1 MQMSQV
7 KLKRTLGF
15 WTAYSASVGLVV
27 SGTAMVVLGNGYGVG
42 GPAFSIVALI
52 SLIIILCVAL
62 SYSEMAAMLPGA
74 GMVGEYTLVSFGKL
88 PALFAVLG
96 GYIVLVGT
104 DGGTNMIVGG
114 QSFETLTG
122 IPWYLGVIFI
132 LGTLTIIN
140 LLGVST
146 FGRIQTILAI
156 TMMSILGLL
165 GLAGILGI
173 GTVEQLAEQPAF
185 SPLTWKEQAGTLG
198 IAIWLFIGMEF
209 VTPLAE
215 EIKNPSRNIPLAM
228 LFGCFSIWVVDL
240 LFGLG
245 ITKYIQLDVLAQS
258 TIPHVAGAEAM
269 FGMPGLV
276 LMGIVSILAAITTC
290 DTYLAGVPRML
301 YGLSKE
307 GLLPKVFS
315 SLHPKTRTPWYGIFF
330 VIGLMMIV
338 LIFAFINNADIG
350 FITTM
355 IAVACSTWLMSYII
369 TQLNVI
375 VLRKRYPD
383 AKRPFKTPLYPLPQ
397 VIGIGACIYMI
408 YTLYVDL
415 QVLKISLVVISIIL
429 LFSVVYL
436 KMKKQKLFSPVPLDE
451 ILDKIRKRSEFD
463 GEEESIVFE
472 KLAGQGELE
481 NKDIN

>member
-1 MQMSQV
+1 MSQV
-7 KLKRTLGF
+7 KLKRSLGF

-27 SGTAMVVLGNGYGVG
+27 SGTAMVVLGNGYGIG
-42 GPAFSIVALI
+42 GPAFSIIAFI

-74 GMVGEYTLVSFGKL
+74 GMVGEYTLPAFGKL
-88 PALFAVLG
+88 PAIFAVLA

-122 IPWYLGVIFI
+122 IPWYWGVLFI
-132 LGTLTIIN
+132 LGTLTFIN
-140 LLGVST
+140 LLGISA
-146 FGRIQTILAI
+146 FGRIQTTLAI
-156 TMMSILGLL
+156 TMMILLALIGI
-165 GLAGILGI
+165 AGILGI
-173 GTVEQLAEQPAF
+173 GTLEPLAEQPPF
-185 SPLTWKEQAGTLG
+185 SPITWQQQAGTLG

-228 LFGCFSIWVVDL
+228 LFGCFSIWLVDL

-245 ITKYIQLDVLAQS
+245 ITKYIGLEELAQS

-269 FGMPGLV
+269 LGSPGLI

-307 GLLPKVFS
+307 GLLPKAFS
-315 SLHPKTRTPWYGIFF
+315 YLHPKTRTPWYGIFF
-330 VIGLMMIV
+330 VIGLILIV
-338 LIFAFINNADIG
+338 LIYAFLNNANIN

-355 IAVACSTWLMSYII
+355 ISVACATWLMSYII
-369 TQLNVI
+369 TQLNVMA
-375 VLRKRYPD
+375 LRRKYPN
-383 AKRPFKTPLYPLPQ
+383 ARRPFKSPLYPLPQ
-397 VIGIGACIYMI
+397 VTGIIACIYMI

-415 QVLKISLVVISIIL
+415 QVLKISLIVILMIL
-429 LFSVVYL
+429 VFGIVYL
-436 KMKKQKLFSPVPLDE
+436 KMTKQKLFTPIPLDE
-451 ILDKIRKRSEFD
+451 MLEKIRERSEFD
-463 GEEESIVFE
+463 SEEQNSMDEEPSSQIKF
-472 KLAGQGELE
+472 
-481 NKDIN
+481 

>member
-1 MQMSQV
+1 MSQV
-7 KLKRTLGF
+7 KLKRSLGF

-42 GPAFSIVALI
+42 GPAFSIIAFI

-74 GMVGEYTLVSFGKL
+74 GMVGEYTLPAFGKL
-88 PALFAVLG
+88 PALFAVLA

-114 QSFETLTG
+114 QSFESLTG
-122 IPWYLGVIFI
+122 IPWYIGVIFI
-132 LGTLTIIN
+132 LGTLTVIN
-140 LLGVST
+140 LMGISA
-146 FGRIQTILAI
+146 FGKIQTTLAI
-156 TMMSILGLL
+156 SMMLILGLI

-173 GTVEQLAEQPAF
+173 GTMEQLTEQPSF
-185 SPLTWKEQAGTLG
+185 SPLTWKQQATTLG

-215 EIKNPSRNIPLAM
+215 EIKNPGRNIPLAM
-228 LFGCFSIWVVDL
+228 LFGCISIWIVDL

-245 ITKYIQLDVLAQS
+245 ITKYIELDTLAQS

-269 FGMPGLV
+269 LGYPGLV

-307 GLLPKVFS
+307 GLLPKMFS
-315 SLHPKTRTPWYGIFF
+315 YLHPKTRTPWYGIFF
-330 VIGLMMIV
+330 VIGLILIV
-338 LIFAFINNADIG
+338 LIYAFINNANID

-355 IAVACSTWLMSYII
+355 ISVACATWLMSYII

-397 VIGIGACIYMI
+397 IVGILACVYMI

-415 QVLKISLVVISIIL
+415 QVLKISLIIIAIIL
-429 LFSVVYL
+429 AFGVVYL
-436 KMKKQKLFSPVPLDE
+436 KFNNQNLFTPVPLDE
-451 ILDKIRKRSEFD
+451 MLDKINSRSESETV
-463 GEEESIVFE
+463 EEQDIKPE
-472 KLAGQGELE
+472 KRDTLP
-481 NKDIN
+481 N

>member
-1 MQMSQV
+1 MSQV
-7 KLKRTLGF
+7 KLKRSLGF

-42 GPAFSIVALI
+42 GPAFSVIAFI

-74 GMVGEYTLVSFGKL
+74 GMVGEYTLPAFGKL
-88 PALFAVLG
+88 PALFAVLA

-122 IPWYLGVIFI
+122 VPWYIGVSFI
-132 LGTLTIIN
+132 LITLTVIN
-140 LLGVST
+140 LLGVSA
-146 FGRIQTILAI
+146 FGKIQTTLAI
-156 TMMSILGLL
+156 SMMLILGLL

-173 GTVEQLAEQPAF
+173 GTMEQLTEQPPF
-185 SPLTWKEQAGTLG
+185 SPLTWKEQAATLG

-215 EIKNPSRNIPLAM
+215 EIKNPGRNIPLAM
-228 LFGCFSIWVVDL
+228 LFGCISIWLVDL

-245 ITKYIQLDVLAQS
+245 ITKYIELDVLAQS

-269 FGMPGLV
+269 LGQPGLI

-307 GLLPKVFS
+307 GLLPKMFS
-315 SLHPKTRTPWYGIFF
+315 YLHPKTRTPWIGIFF
-330 VIGLMMIV
+330 VIGLILIV
-338 LIFAFINNADIG
+338 LVYAFLNNANIG

-355 IAVACSTWLMSYII
+355 ISVACATWLMSYII

-375 VLRKRYPD
+375 VLRKKYPE
-383 AKRPFKTPLYPLPQ
+383 ANRPFKTPLYPLPQ
-397 VIGIGACIYMI
+397 IIGIIACIYMI
-408 YTLYVDL
+408 YTLYVDM
-415 QVLKISLVVISIIL
+415 QVLKISLIVIGVIIL
-429 LFSVVYL
+429 FGVVYL
-436 KMKKQKLFSPVPLDE
+436 KINKQDLFTPVPLDE
-451 ILDKIRKRSEFD
+451 MLAKINSRSEA
-463 GEEESIVFE
+463 EEVFE
-472 KLAGQGELE
+472 KESL
-481 NKDIN
+481 